1 MNTRWFEQFILL
13 NPEPGSEGGGGAGA
27 GGGAVA
33 GAVTSQGATDPAAGA
48 GDGEGTGDDDLSR
61 VKHTLDREREINR
74 ANQRRMAAL
83 EAQLRELG
91 NTNPEA
97 VRAAEAKALE
107 EQARRELIEQQA
119 RIAQEQIVSKYSAQL
134 QQANTE
140 LVAEREARQRELV
153 RQQAEK
159 AFIGAKGSM
168 EASTI
173 DGSTP
178 FDAVW
183 FRFGSNF
190 RIEDGALVVVD
201 AKGNPEIDSETG
213 MRYEPTKW
221 LKRLQVDP
229 VWGRHFEPA
238 MGTGGGARSSRDGRV
253 STVKDLMNQP
263 LPAAFS
269 DAFG

>member
-1 MNTRWFEQFILL
+1 MKTRWFDLL
-13 NPEPGSEGGGGAGA
+13 QSPEPGSEGGAGTGGAGA
-27 GGGAVA
+27 GAGGAD
-33 GAVTSQGATDPAAGA
+33 SAAGGSNENE
-48 GDGEGTGDDDLSR
+48 GDGDDLSR
-61 VKHTLDREREINR
+61 VKHALQREREVNR
-74 ANQRRMAAL
+74 EKDRRMGAL
-83 EAQLRELG
+83 EAQLRELST
-91 NTNPEA
+91 TNPEA

-107 EQARRELIEQQA
+107 EQTRRELIEQQA
-119 RIAQEQIVSKYSAQL
+119 RIAQEQIESKYSAQL

-140 LVAEREARQRELV
+140 LIAEREARQRELV

-190 RIEDGALVVVD
+190 RIEEGALVVVD

-213 MRYEPTKW
+213 KRYEPTKW

-229 VWGRHFEPA
+229 VWGRHFEPS
-238 MGTGGGARSSRDGRV
+238 MGSGGGARNGRDGRAFAG
-253 STVKDLMNQP
+253 KDLMAQP
-263 LPAAFS
+263 LNSLFS
-269 DAFG
+269 DAFGGAA

>member
-1 MNTRWFEQFILL
+1 MKTRWFDLL
-13 NPEPGSEGGGGAGA
+13 QSPEPGSEGGGGAGGAASA
-27 GGGAVA
+27 GGADSTA
-33 GAVTSQGATDPAAGA
+33 GGNGEGE
-48 GDGEGTGDDDLSR
+48 GDGDDLSR
-61 VKHTLDREREINR
+61 VKHALQREREVNR
-74 ANQRRMAAL
+74 DKDRRMGAL
-83 EAQLRELG
+83 EAQLRELST
-91 NTNPEA
+91 TNPEA

-107 EQARRELIEQQA
+107 EQTRRELIEQQA
-119 RIAQEQIVSKYSAQL
+119 RITQEQIESKYSAQL

-140 LVAEREARQRELV
+140 LIAEREARQRELV

-213 MRYEPTKW
+213 KRYEPTKW

-229 VWGRHFEPA
+229 VWGRHFEPS
-238 MGTGGGARSSRDGRV
+238 MGSGGGARSSRDGLA
-253 STVKDLMNQP
+253 SSSKDLMGVP
-263 LPAAFS
+263 LSTAIADVFS
-269 DAFG
+269 

>member
-1 MNTRWFEQFILL
+1 MKKRWFDLL
-13 NPEPGSEGGGGAGA
+13 QSPEPGSEGGGGAG
-27 GGGAVA
+27 G
-33 GAVTSQGATDPAAGA
+33 AAGA
-48 GDGEGTGDDDLSR
+48 GGADSTAGGNGEGEGDGDDLSR
-61 VKHTLDREREINR
+61 VKHALQREREVNR
-74 ANQRRMAAL
+74 EKDRRMGAL
-83 EAQLRELG
+83 EAQLREL
-91 NTNPEA
+91 NTTNPEA

-107 EQARRELIEQQA
+107 EQTRRELIEQQA
-119 RIAQEQIVSKYSAQL
+119 RIAQEQIESKYSAQL

-140 LVAEREARQRELV
+140 LIAEREARQRELV

-213 MRYEPTKW
+213 KRYEPTKW
-221 LKRLQVDP
+221 LKRLQTDP
-229 VWGRHFEPA
+229 VWGRHFEPS
-238 MGTGGGARSSRDGRV
+238 MGSGGGARNGRDGRAFAG
-253 STVKDLMNQP
+253 KDLMTQP
-263 LPAAFS
+263 LNSLFS
-269 DAFG
+269 DAFGGAA

>member
-1 MNTRWFEQFILL
+1 MKTRWFDLL
-13 NPEPGSEGGGGAGA
+13 QSPEPGSEGGGGAG
-27 GGGAVA
+27 G
-33 GAVTSQGATDPAAGA
+33 AAGA
-48 GDGEGTGDDDLSR
+48 GGADSTAGGNGEGEGDGDDLSR
-61 VKHTLDREREINR
+61 VKHALQREREVNR
-74 ANQRRMAAL
+74 EKDRRMGAL
-83 EAQLRELG
+83 EAQLREL
-91 NTNPEA
+91 NTTNPEA

-107 EQARRELIEQQA
+107 EQTRRELIEQQA
-119 RIAQEQIVSKYSAQL
+119 RIAQEQIESKYSAQL

-140 LVAEREARQRELV
+140 LIAEREARQRELV

-183 FRFGSNF
+183 FRFGPNF

-213 MRYEPTKW
+213 KRYEPTKW

-229 VWGRHFEPA
+229 VWGRHFEPS
-238 MGTGGGARSSRDGRV
+238 MGSGGGARSSRDGIA
-253 STVKDLMNQP
+253 SSSKDLMAVP
-263 LPAAFS
+263 LSTAIADVFS
-269 DAFG
+269 

>member
-1 MNTRWFEQFILL
+1 MKARLFDLL
-13 NPEPGSEGGGGAGA
+13 QSPEPGSEGGGGAG
-27 GGGAVA
+27 G
-33 GAVTSQGATDPAAGA
+33 AAGA
-48 GDGEGTGDDDLSR
+48 GGADSTAGGNGEGEGDGDDLSR
-61 VKHTLDREREINR
+61 VKHALQREREVNR
-74 ANQRRMAAL
+74 EKDRRMGAL
-83 EAQLRELG
+83 EAQLRELST
-91 NTNPEA
+91 TNPEA

-107 EQARRELIEQQA
+107 EQTRRELIEQQA
-119 RIAQEQIVSKYSAQL
+119 RIAQEQIESKYSAQL

-140 LVAEREARQRELV
+140 LIAEREARQRELV

-213 MRYEPTKW
+213 KRYEPTKW
-221 LKRLQVDP
+221 LKRLQADP
-229 VWGRHFEPA
+229 VWGRHFEPS
-238 MGTGGGARSSRDGRV
+238 MGSGGGARNGRDGRAFAG
-253 STVKDLMNQP
+253 KDLMSQP
-263 LPAAFS
+263 LNSLFS
-269 DAFG
+269 DAFGGAA

>member
-1 MNTRWFEQFILL
+1 MKTRWFDLL
-13 NPEPGSEGGGGAGA
+13 QSPEPGSEGGGGAG
-27 GGGAVA
+27 G
-33 GAVTSQGATDPAAGA
+33 AAGA
-48 GDGEGTGDDDLSR
+48 GGADSAAGGSNENEGDGDDLSR
-61 VKHTLDREREINR
+61 VKHALQREREVNR
-74 ANQRRMAAL
+74 EKDRRMGAL
-83 EAQLRELG
+83 EAQLREL
-91 NTNPEA
+91 NTTNPEA

-107 EQARRELIEQQA
+107 EQTRRELIEQQA
-119 RIAQEQIVSKYSAQL
+119 RIAQEQIESKYSAQL

-140 LVAEREARQRELV
+140 LIAEREARQRELV

-183 FRFGSNF
+183 SRFGSNF

-213 MRYEPTKW
+213 KRYDPTKW

-229 VWGRHFEPA
+229 VWGRHFEPS
-238 MGTGGGARSSRDGRV
+238 MGSGGGARSSRDGIA
-253 STVKDLMNQP
+253 STSKDLMAVP
-263 LPAAFS
+263 LSTAIADVFS
-269 DAFG
+269 

>member
-1 MNTRWFEQFILL
+1 MKTRWFDLL
-13 NPEPGSEGGGGAGA
+13 QSPEPGSEGGNGTGNGAGA
-27 GGGAVA
+27 GVTSGGA
-33 GAVTSQGATDPAAGA
+33 DPAAGN
-48 GDGEGTGDDDLSR
+48 GEGEGEQDDLTR
-61 VKHTLDREREINR
+61 LKNALHKEREGNR
-74 ANQRRMAAL
+74 EKERRMGAL
-83 EAQLRELG
+83 EAQLRELST
-91 NTNPEA
+91 TNPEA

-107 EQARRELIEQQA
+107 EQTRRELIEQQA
-119 RIAQEQIVSKYSAQL
+119 RLEREQIESKYSAQL

-183 FRFGSNF
+183 FRFGANF

-213 MRYEPTKW
+213 KRYEPTKW
-221 LKRLQVDP
+221 LKRLQTDP
-229 VWGRHFEPA
+229 VWGRHFEPS
-238 MGTGGGARSSRDGRV
+238 MGSGGGARNGRDGRAFAG
-253 STVKDLMNQP
+253 KDLMSQP
-263 LPAAFS
+263 LNSLFS
-269 DAFG
+269 DAFGGAA

>member
-1 MNTRWFEQFILL
+1 MKTRWFELL
-13 NPEPGSEGGGGAGA
+13 QSPEPGSEGGGGSGSA
-27 GGGAVA
+27 GG
-33 GAVTSQGATDPAAGA
+33 AAGA
-48 GDGEGTGDDDLSR
+48 AGASDPAPGNSDGEGDGDDLSR
-61 VKHTLDREREINR
+61 VKHALQREREANR
-74 ANQRRMAAL
+74 EKERRMGAL
-83 EAQLRELG
+83 EAQLRELST
-91 NTNPEA
+91 TNPEA

-107 EQARRELIEQQA
+107 EQTRRELIEQQA
-119 RIAQEQIVSKYSAQL
+119 RIAQEQIESKYSAQL
-134 QQANTE
+134 QQATTE

-183 FRFGSNF
+183 FRFGANF

-213 MRYEPTKW
+213 KRYEPTKW

-229 VWGRHFEPA
+229 VWGRHFDPS
-238 MGTGGGARSSRDGRV
+238 MGSGGGARNGRDGRAFAG
-253 STVKDLMNQP
+253 KDLMSQP
-263 LPAAFS
+263 LNSLFS
-269 DAFG
+269 DAFGGAA

>member
-1 MNTRWFEQFILL
+1 MKTRWFDLL
-13 NPEPGSEGGGGAGA
+13 QSPEPGSEGGGGAG
-27 GGGAVA
+27 G
-33 GAVTSQGATDPAAGA
+33 AAGA
-48 GDGEGTGDDDLSR
+48 GGADSTAGGNGEGEGDGDDLSR
-61 VKHTLDREREINR
+61 VKHALQREREVNR
-74 ANQRRMAAL
+74 DKDRRMGAL
-83 EAQLRELG
+83 EAQLREL
-91 NTNPEA
+91 NTTNPEA

-107 EQARRELIEQQA
+107 EQTRRELIEQQA
-119 RIAQEQIVSKYSAQL
+119 RIAQEQIESKYSAQL

-140 LVAEREARQRELV
+140 LIAEREARQRELV

-183 FRFGSNF
+183 FRFGPNF

-213 MRYEPTKW
+213 KRYEPTKW

-229 VWGRHFEPA
+229 VWGRHFEPS
-238 MGTGGGARSSRDGRV
+238 MGSGGGARSSRDGIA
-253 STVKDLMNQP
+253 SSSKDLMAVP
-263 LPAAFS
+263 LSTAIADVFS
-269 DAFG
+269 

>member
-1 MNTRWFEQFILL
+1 MKARWFELL
-13 NPEPGSEGGGGAGA
+13 QSPEPGSEGGAGTGGAGA
-27 GGGAVA
+27 GAGGAD
-33 GAVTSQGATDPAAGA
+33 SAAGGSNENE
-48 GDGEGTGDDDLSR
+48 GDGDDLSR
-61 VKHTLDREREINR
+61 VKHALQREREVNR
-74 ANQRRMAAL
+74 EKDRRMGAL
-83 EAQLRELG
+83 EAQLRELST
-91 NTNPEA
+91 TNPEA

-107 EQARRELIEQQA
+107 EQTRRELIEQQA
-119 RIAQEQIVSKYSAQL
+119 RIAQEQIESKYSAQL

-140 LVAEREARQRELV
+140 LIAEREARQRELV

-213 MRYEPTKW
+213 KRYEPTKW

-229 VWGRHFEPA
+229 VWGRHFEPS
-238 MGTGGGARSSRDGRV
+238 MGSGGGARNGRDGRAFAG
-253 STVKDLMNQP
+253 KDLMAQP
-263 LPAAFS
+263 LNSLFS
-269 DAFG
+269 DAFGGAA

>member
-1 MNTRWFEQFILL
+1 MKTRWFDPLQS
-13 NPEPGSEGGGGAGA
+13 PEPGSEGGGGAGGA
-27 GGGAVA
+27 GAGAGAGQGGA
-33 GAVTSQGATDPAAGA
+33 DPAAG
-48 GDGEGTGDDDLSR
+48 GNGEGESDGDDLAR
-61 VKHTLDREREINR
+61 VRHTLDREREINR
-74 ANQRRMAAL
+74 ENKRRMGAL
-83 EAQLRELG
+83 EAQLRELST
-91 NTNPEA
+91 TNPEA

-107 EQARRELIEQQA
+107 EQTRRELIEQQA
-119 RIAQEQIVSKYSAQL
+119 QIAQQQIESKYSAQL
-134 QQANTE
+134 EQKNTE

-183 FRFGSNF
+183 SRFGSNF
-190 RIEDGALVVVD
+190 RIEKGALVVVD
-201 AKGNPEIDSETG
+201 AEGSPEIDSETG
-213 MRYEPTKW
+213 HRYEPIKW

-238 MGTGGGARSSRDGRV
+238 MGSGGGARSGRDGRV
-253 STVKDLMNQP
+253 SNSKDMMAMP
-263 LPAAFS
+263 LSSAIADAFS
-269 DAFG
+269 